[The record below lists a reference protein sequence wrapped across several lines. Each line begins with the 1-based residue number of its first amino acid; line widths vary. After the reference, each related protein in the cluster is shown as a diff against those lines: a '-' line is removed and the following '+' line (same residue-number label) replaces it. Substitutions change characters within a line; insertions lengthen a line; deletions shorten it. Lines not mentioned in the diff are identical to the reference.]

1 MKTETEI
8 DRVRLHEKRSPPGNQ
23 HRRERSRSQR
33 SRRRR
38 RPVPRIRRRSVVRSE
53 SRGRPKKIEIP
64 EVQVNHREAVQRG
77 GDREAGPGIEIGGGG
92 GELRLQVRP
101 RAQSSRKKEERARS
115 VKQTQLEETAAGERR
130 EVLDMGG
137 GSGPGPALG
146 SATNQR
152 RRRSPRAKSTLS
164 GTRSIGAGGVNNRA
178 GKGNGA
184 QEEAGSRG
192 GGGAGP

>member
-115 VKQTQLEETAAGERR
+115 VKQTQLRRQRR
-130 EVLDMGG
+130 ESEGRSWIWEGAVDQAPLWVRQQTKEEEEVQGQKAHSQEPGVL
-137 GSGPGPALG
+137 
-146 SATNQR
+146 
-152 RRRSPRAKSTLS
+152 
-164 GTRSIGAGGVNNRA
+164 
-178 GKGNGA
+178 A
-184 QEEAGSRG
+184 QVA
-192 GGGAGP
+192 